1 MPLGS
6 FVDLTSSIIF
16 VSETLIDEFH
26 TVVEEGSGDP
36 STAQKWRQMALFAR
50 HLLDSIYAVED
61 NDCLFP
67 GVTGKSPRLN
77 QFGLSLLP
85 KGLWSRRS
93 FCMRRAFGFGLSLLA
108 LLSFVSNDALAASSN
123 KSLATITGTVRDN
136 RGNPLAGALV
146 SLVREGVKTV
156 KEARTDKQ
164 GNFIA
169 KVLPGRYGIKAI
181 ATGFS
186 EVVFTSVDV
195 KAQQELVYRFNLE
208 PVGYGNT
215 LPERRRDRDDVKW
228 TLRSAQTKRSIFQVR
243 EGEDATVQ
251 AVADAEAKTA
261 EASPMETAPESPTTE
276 ATSDSRSK
284 TRGVLETYFAN
295 NGFASSYAG
304 VNFAIATPVSDQV
317 ELIFSGQTGVGDAPE
332 RVEATTR
339 FRVGDRHRVGV
350 TASGVSFATPVLT
363 SRLKDRA
370 DLRGQVSL
378 RAVDEWIVRDGIV
391 IVMGLDYSRFI
402 GAGGAHAFTPRFGVQ
417 YDANAR
423 TRVKAAF
430 ASGGDE
436 DGIQSV
442 ARFEDEQVVFHSQ
455 AVPPVA
461 FIDGEAVLE
470 RSHRLEFGIER
481 VLDNSSNVEATAFFD
496 TTSGRGVGLLS
507 GPASAFSGSAGD
519 TFIHVANQQGSS
531 RGIRVVYTKRL
542 NRVWTAS
549 AGYAFGR
556 GQQLSA
562 AGFSTPS
569 ELFESGYFQTGA
581 LQLDAGF
588 STGTQVRTVLRF
600 SPEATVFAID
610 PFAGRLGVY
619 DPSLSIQ
626 VTQDLPSFGLPVR
639 AEAILDARNLLD
651 AQTSSEN
658 GEILTFIGNGR
669 RSVRGGISVRF

>member
-1 MPLGS
+1 
-6 FVDLTSSIIF
+6 
-16 VSETLIDEFH
+16 
-26 TVVEEGSGDP
+26 
-36 STAQKWRQMALFAR
+36 
-50 HLLDSIYAVED
+50 
-61 NDCLFP
+61 
-67 GVTGKSPRLN
+67 
-77 QFGLSLLP
+77 
-85 KGLWSRRS
+85 
-93 FCMRRAFGFGLSLLA
+93 MRRAFGFGLSLIA
-108 LLSFVSNDALAASSN
+108 LVSLVTSDARAAGSH

-146 SLVREGVKTV
+146 SIVRDGAKTI
-156 KEARTDKQ
+156 KNTITDKQ

-169 KVLPGRYGIKAI
+169 RVLPGRYGIKAI
-181 ATGFS
+181 ATGFN
-186 EVVFTSVDV
+186 EVVFAQVDV

-215 LPERRRDRDDVKW
+215 LPERRRDREDAKW
-228 TLRSAQTKRSIFQVR
+228 TLRSAQPRRSVFQVQ
-243 EGEDATVQ
+243 EGEDESIKAATESAAQ
-251 AVADAEAKTA
+251 TA
-261 EASPMETAPESPTTE
+261 ENVPMESAPEVPAE
-276 ATSDSRSK
+276 ATSDSRTK
-284 TRGVLETYFAN
+284 PHGVLESYFAGN
-295 NGFASSYAG
+295 AYGSSYAG
-304 VNFAIATPVSDQV
+304 LNFAVATPVTDQV
-317 ELIFSGQTGVGDAPE
+317 ELIFAGQTGLGDAPQ
-332 RVEATTR
+332 RFEATTR
-339 FRVGDRHRVGV
+339 FHVGSRHRVGV
-350 TASGVSFATPVLT
+350 SAGGVRFANPVWT
-363 SRLKDRA
+363 SRVA
-370 DLRGQVSL
+370 DQSNLQGQLSL

-442 ARFEDEQVVFHSQ
+442 ATFEDEQVIFRSQ
-455 AVPPVA
+455 SARPVA
-461 FIDGEAVLE
+461 FVDGQAVLE

-507 GPASAFSGSAGD
+507 GPASAFSGRSGD
-519 TFIHVANQQGSS
+519 AFLDIANQQGSS
-531 RGIRVVYTKRL
+531 RGMRVVYTRRL

-556 GQQLSA
+556 GQQVSSE
-562 AGFSTPS
+562 GFSTPA
-569 ELFESGYFQTGA
+569 EMFESGLFQTAA
-581 LQLDAGF
+581 LQLAAGF
-588 STGTQVRTVLRF
+588 RTGTQVRTVLRF

-626 VTQDLPSFGLPVR
+626 VMQELPSFGLPLR

-651 AQTSSEN
+651 VQTSSEN
-658 GEILTFIGNGR
+658 GDILTFIGNNR

>member
-1 MPLGS
+1 
-6 FVDLTSSIIF
+6 
-16 VSETLIDEFH
+16 
-26 TVVEEGSGDP
+26 
-36 STAQKWRQMALFAR
+36 
-50 HLLDSIYAVED
+50 
-61 NDCLFP
+61 
-67 GVTGKSPRLN
+67 
-77 QFGLSLLP
+77 
-85 KGLWSRRS
+85 
-93 FCMRRAFGFGLSLLA
+93 MRRAFGFSLSLIA
-108 LLSFVSNDALAASSN
+108 LVSFITSDALAAGSHR
-123 KSLATITGTVRDN
+123 SLATITGTVRDN

-169 KVLPGRYGIKAI
+169 RVLPGRYGIRAI
-181 ATGFS
+181 ANGFN

-228 TLRSAQTKRSIFQVR
+228 TLRSAQTRRSVFQVQ
-243 EGEDATVQ
+243 EGEDQ
-251 AVADAEAKTA
+251 SIKAVTENETQKAENT
-261 EASPMETAPESPTTE
+261 PMESAPEIPTGSN
-276 ATSDSRSK
+276 SDSRSK
-284 TRGVLETYFAN
+284 IHGVLESYFASN
-295 NGFASSYAG
+295 AYGSSYAG
-304 VNFAIATPVSDQV
+304 LNFAVAAPVSDQV
-317 ELIFSGQTGVGDAPE
+317 EVIFAGQTGVGDAPE
-332 RVEATTR
+332 RLEASTK
-339 FRVGDRHRVGV
+339 FHVGDRHRIDVSAAGV
-350 TASGVSFATPVLT
+350 RFANPVWT
-363 SRLKDRA
+363 SRITDQTNLQ
-370 DLRGQVSL
+370 GQLSL

-402 GAGGAHAFTPRFGVQ
+402 GAGGAHAITPRFGVQ

-442 ARFEDEQVVFHSQ
+442 ATFEDEQVVFRRQ
-455 AVPPVA
+455 AVRPVA
-461 FIDGEAVLE
+461 FVDGQAVLE
-470 RSHRLEFGIER
+470 RSHRLEFGVER

-496 TTSGRGVGLLS
+496 TTSGRGIGLLS
-507 GPASAFSGSAGD
+507 GPASAFSGRTGD
-519 TFIHVANQQGSS
+519 AFLDIANQQGSS
-531 RGIRVVYTKRL
+531 RGIRVVYTRRL

-556 GQQLSA
+556 GQQLSSERFA
-562 AGFSTPS
+562 TPA
-569 ELFESGYFQTGA
+569 ELFESGYFQTA
-581 LQLDAGF
+581 AFQLAAGF
-588 STGTQVRTVLRF
+588 RSGTQVRTVLRF

-626 VTQDLPSFGLPVR
+626 VTQELPSFGLPVR

-651 AQTSSEN
+651 VQTSSDN
-658 GEILTFIGNGR
+658 GEILTFIGNNR

>member
-1 MPLGS
+1 MRRTFRLS
-6 FVDLTSSIIF
+6 LSIIAL
-16 VSETLIDEFH
+16 VSF
-26 TVVEEGSGDP
+26 
-36 STAQKWRQMALFAR
+36 
-50 HLLDSIYAVED
+50 
-61 NDCLFP
+61 
-67 GVTGKSPRLN
+67 
-77 QFGLSLLP
+77 LS
-85 KGLWSRRS
+85 
-93 FCMRRAFGFGLSLLA
+93 
-108 LLSFVSNDALAASSN
+108 SNALASPG
-123 KSLATITGTVRDN
+123 KTLATITGTVYDN
-136 RGNPLAGALV
+136 RGTPLAGALV
-146 SLVREGVKTV
+146 TLVREGAKVVKHTT
-156 KEARTDKQ
+156 TDRY

-169 KVLPGRYGIKAI
+169 KVLPGRYGIKAN
-181 ATGFS
+181 ANGFA
-186 EVVFTSVDV
+186 EVAFNAVDV

-228 TLRSAQTKRSIFQVR
+228 TLRSAQAKRSIFQVR
-243 EGEDATVQ
+243 EGEDSTIKAATATEEQ
-251 AVADAEAKTA
+251 TEQTTDTA
-261 EASPMETAPESPTTE
+261 QMETAPASPTE
-276 ATSDSRSK
+276 TSSRLK
-284 TRGVLETYFAN
+284 AHGVMESYFASN
-295 NGFASSYAG
+295 AYGSSYVG
-304 VNFAIATPVSDQV
+304 LNFAVATPVSEHV
-317 ELIFSGQTGVGDAPE
+317 ELIFAGQTGTNDAPQ
-332 RVEATTR
+332 RFEASTR
-339 FRVGDRHRVGV
+339 FRVNNRHRVGV
-350 TASGVSFATPVLT
+350 TASGARFATPVWTNKLN
-363 SRLKDRA
+363 DRS
-370 DLRGQVSL
+370 DLYGQMSL

-402 GAGGAHAFTPRFGVQ
+402 GAGGAHAFSPRFGVQ

-430 ASGGDE
+430 ASGGED

-442 ARFEDEQVVFHSQ
+442 ATFEDEQVVFHNQ
-455 AVPPVA
+455 AERPVA
-461 FIDGEAVLE
+461 FIDGQAVLE

-507 GPASAFSGSAGD
+507 GPGSAFSGKAGD
-519 TFIHVANQQGSS
+519 AFLDVADQQGSS
-531 RGIRVVYTKRL
+531 RGIRVVYTRRL

-562 AGFSTPS
+562 EGFSSPAD
-569 ELFESGYFQTGA
+569 LFESGMFQTGA
-581 LQLDAGF
+581 LQLAGDF
-588 STGTQVRTVLRF
+588 RTGTQVRPVLRC

-651 AQTSSEN
+651 AQTSNEN